1 MKIFVIHYKKL
12 IERKKHILEQFEK
25 HNITEYEI
33 IDIDR
38 DELDGYD
45 LTKFENLPNSYM
57 AIGLSHLYAYNEIK
71 NNYDEALILE
81 DDVIF
86 CDDFM
91 TVFNNY
97 LKQLPKDYDMCFYGS
112 CFHLHIEPQNLIPNK
127 NIYEK
132 SLENGS
138 TRTIHC
144 YMVSKKCAIKV
155 CDYFDNIK
163 YKINMATDMWL
174 NIVARDINLKMYW
187 AEPTISMQGSDFDV
201 RLFNKSYTYINS

>member
-33 IDIDR
+33 IDMDR

-112 CFHLHIEPQNLIPNK
+112 CFHLHIEPHNLIPNK

>member
-12 IERKKHILEQFEK
+12 IERKNHILEQFEK
-25 HNITEYEI
+25 YNITEYEF

-86 CDDFM
+86 CDNFM
-91 TVFNNY
+91 TIFNNY

-112 CFHLHIEPQNLIPNK
+112 CYHLHIEPHNLIPNK

-201 RLFNKSYTYINS
+201 RVFNKSYTYINN

>member
-12 IERKKHILEQFEK
+12 IDRKKHILEQFEK
-25 HNITEYEI
+25 YNITEYEF

-86 CDDFM
+86 CDNFM
-91 TVFNNY
+91 TIFNNY

-112 CFHLHIEPQNLIPNK
+112 CYHLHIEPHILIPNK

-187 AEPTISMQGSDFDV
+187 AEPTISIQGSDFDV
-201 RLFNKSYTYINS
+201 RVFNKSYTYQ

>member
-12 IERKKHILEQFEK
+12 IERKNHILEQFEK
-25 HNITEYEI
+25 YNITEYEI

-57 AIGLSHLYAYNEIK
+57 AIKLSHLYAYNEIK

-86 CDDFM
+86 CDNFM
-91 TVFNNY
+91 TIFNNY

-112 CFHLHIEPQNLIPNK
+112 CYHLHIEPHNLIPNK

>member
-25 HNITEYEI
+25 NNITEYEI

-38 DELDGYD
+38 DELDVYD
-45 LTKFENLPNSYM
+45 LTKFENLPNSYI
-57 AIGLSHLYAYNEIK
+57 AIKLSHLYAYNEIK
-71 NNYDEALILE
+71 NKYDEALILE

-97 LKQLPKDYDMCFYGS
+97 LKQLPKDYDMCFYGA
-112 CFHLHIEPQNLIPNK
+112 CYHLHIEPHNLIPNK

-132 SLENGS
+132 SLENDS
-138 TRTIHC
+138 TRTLHC

-187 AEPTISMQGSDFDV
+187 AEPTISIQGSDFDV